1 MIYDAR
7 SSSAATGNR
16 IMVANNNNNNNNKLV
31 INSIRVRE
39 QKMFPGITGADLLI
53 WIFQTFMQSV
63 RAMKV

>member
-16 IMVANNNNNNNNKLV
+16 IMVANNNINKLV

-39 QKMFPGITGADLLI
+39 QKMFPGTTGADLLI